1 MFHYS
6 PKNFSS
12 LKEMPAL
19 VNHPQLKMIKPSD
32 TRWLAH
38 DRSVKVIRC
47 SMRPLIDTLEHIH
60 EGTGELEALGML
72 RTMKT
77 YNFVATL
84 MMLIDVLPVLTCL
97 SRALQAK
104 TVDFTLVASQLTYVQ
119 HSLQQIKER
128 PNDQEY
134 LSTVHDTVTDLAIGV
149 VDLETARENFNK
161 NVLQPYLEEVSRQIS
176 CRLLGPLDC
185 FQHLRSTVM
194 PNRCPATAQIWHCR
208 IGEAPK
214 ILWGHN

>member
-1 MFHYS
+1 MSAKSEESLCNTDVCLEDFHYS
-6 PKNFSS
+6 PKKFSA
-12 LKEMPAL
+12 LKEMQAL

-38 DRSVKVIRC
+38 DRSVKAIRC

-60 EGTGELEALGML
+60 EDTGEPEALGML

-84 MMLIDVLPVLTCL
+84 MMLSDVLPVLTCL
-97 SRALQAK
+97 SRALQVK
-104 TVDFTLVASQLTYVQ
+104 TADFTLVTSQLTYVQ
-119 HSLQQIKER
+119 HSLQQIKVR

-149 VDLETARENFNK
+149 VDLETARDSTRMCCSLTWK
-161 NVLQPYLEEVSRQIS
+161 RSAGKSAVVS
-176 CRLLGPLDC
+176 
-185 FQHLRSTVM
+185 
-194 PNRCPATAQIWHCR
+194 
-208 IGEAPK
+208 K
-214 ILWGHN
+214 IPWAS